1 MNKVILQQKQEII
14 DIEEKYKKIISEE
27 EKAFDLENKK
37 YTIRTYNLTDP
48 NICLDSYKKI
58 EKFNQELLHERN
70 ILTEK
75 LNEYNS
81 RLNIYEYFT
90 F

>member
-1 MNKVILQQKQEII
+1 MNKVIELQKKEIR
-14 DIEEKYKKIISEE
+14 DIEERYKKMINEE

-48 NICLDSYKKI
+48 NISLDNYKKI
-58 EKFNQELLHERN
+58 EKFNQELLHDKS

-75 LNEYNS
+75 LNEYIS
-81 RLNIYEYFT
+81 KLNIYE
-90 F
+90 